1 MANRDLNRLKVVLA
15 EKKRTNRWL
24 AAELFRHDQKLCVI
38 FFVSLHKTIPPTKKK
53 TRATSEGIP
62 SSIDIELLGLN
73 DNPYFTQDFFLTDS
87 SRPLPHNPHSGERQ
101 NGRACPQDLAR

>member
-1 MANRDLNRLKVVLA
+1 MALYVVCIQ
-15 EKKRTNRWL
+15 NPI
-24 AAELFRHDQKLCVI
+24 LFEPK
-38 FFVSLHKTIPPTKKK
+38 IPPPKKQ

-62 SSIDIELLGLN
+62 SSMDIELLGLN